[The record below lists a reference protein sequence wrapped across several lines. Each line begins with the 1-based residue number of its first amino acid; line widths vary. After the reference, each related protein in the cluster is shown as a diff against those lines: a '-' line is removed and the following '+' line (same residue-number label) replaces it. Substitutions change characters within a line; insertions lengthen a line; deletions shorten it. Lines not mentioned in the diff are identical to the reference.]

1 MTIFQFQTRLR
12 VISDRYL
19 ASCLRFRRDL
29 AALFA
34 EAEASAAAE
43 PDIFYSAA
51 RAEEARIDHVLNL
64 QEVTTP

>member
-1 MTIFQFQTRLR
+1 MTIYQFQARLR
-12 VISDRYL
+12 IISDQYL
-19 ASCLRFRRDL
+19 SSCLLFRREL

-34 EAEASAAAE
+34 EAEACAAAE

-51 RAEEARIDHVLNL
+51 RAEEARIDYVLNL